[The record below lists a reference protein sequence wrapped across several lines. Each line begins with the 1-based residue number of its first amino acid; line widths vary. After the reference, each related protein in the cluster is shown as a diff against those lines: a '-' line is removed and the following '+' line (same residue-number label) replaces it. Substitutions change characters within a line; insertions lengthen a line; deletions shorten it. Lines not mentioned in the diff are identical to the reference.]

1 MVTDVSTT
9 WAEVIVRVKWKV
21 VVSRM
26 YLVRFVVTVGDF
38 ELNTNRTK
46 YIRLTTTFHLTL
58 MMTSAQVV
66 ETSVTTTD
74 NSPSQDYTHLDD
86 QTTLLPIDM
95 LFLKPWINTWRGM
108 ERKICISFNV
118 ILVKFKFYL
127 YSLLFSL
134 YTQTF
139 ITYSLYCTIYKSM
152 VLTRRICLMIKSFFG
167 WHLISLF
174 SWP

>member
-9 WAEVIVRVKWKV
+9 WAEVIIRVKWKV

-46 YIRLTTTFHLTL
+46 YIRLTATFHLTL

-86 QTTLLPIDM
+86 QTTSLLPIDM

-108 ERKICISFNV
+108 ERKICISCDV
-118 ILVKFKFYL
+118 ILVNIH
-127 YSLLFSL
+127 S
-134 YTQTF
+134 
-139 ITYSLYCTIYKSM
+139 IYKSM
-152 VLTRRICLMIKSFFG
+152 VMTRRICLMIKSFK
-167 WHLISLF
+167 SLVGIYF
-174 SWP
+174 LYSHNLNLWFRSGIVRRN